1 MWPLLQVLDIL
12 LLGTTAWLQQCD
24 QLVLA
29 ISCEIEPVHIRKWE
43 QTLDTFRGQVAY
55 NVAVCPLTHTAQR
68 SKTLIASL
76 MSIFL

>member
-68 SKTLIASL
+68 SKTLIAGL